1 RLREEP
7 ATLAPAQHVLVAATG
22 EAANDGSF
30 RWKLVAGAA
39 SFAAVSAIA
48 WTLIGTAPGR
58 PDGAQLAASRTAGGT
73 VLTSSERG
81 VMIRDPRLDEF
92 MAAHRQLGGATLVA
106 PAGYLRSYVGTF
118 VVSSIGGGMSSARIW
133 HAQEGD
139 VQVERV
145 EALTG
150 APRSVFRRNEQVVT
164 FFPEAHVVR
173 TERRESLGLF
183 TSLLKS
189 SESA

>member
-1 RLREEP
+1 MENMDKREIVSALADGQLAGEAFARGVEIASTDAAARDAWHAYHLIGDILRSSDLAHCAPADRFLSRLQERLREEP

-106 PAGYLRSYVGTF
+106 PAGYLRNATSDAP
-118 VVSSIGGGMSSARIW
+118 AR
-133 HAQEGD
+133 
-139 VQVERV
+139 
-145 EALTG
+145 
-150 APRSVFRRNEQVVT
+150 
-164 FFPEAHVVR
+164 
-173 TERRESLGLF
+173 
-183 TSLLKS
+183 
-189 SESA
+189 